1 MKLERNAE
9 IQSIGEVKDTP
20 EPSVTTVEETKQTAD
35 SAKPFDPSDEI
46 IQSEVAKPNVSDI
59 NTQSEAKMQTTNQSE
74 STAPSTE
81 SQSETSSIAV
91 TPAVPEKST
100 NNSKKSS
107 KDDTEKGDET
117 IEVVDSQ
124 IQVDTL
130 RFEENASVQ
139 ANTLNLNLL
148 SPNPDSG
155 VFVRYNFFSYE
166 ATLKAFLVSYLFDS
180 I

>member
-1 MKLERNAE
+1 MKLKRNAE

-74 STAPSTE
+74 ATTPSTE

-130 RFEENASVQ
+130 RFEEDASVQ

-155 VFVRYNFFSYE
+155 VFVRYIFCE
-166 ATLKAFLVSYLFDS
+166 ATL
-180 I
+180 